1 MKNLNR
7 FLLLVLLTSGILPVL
22 SIAQQTQEKS
32 RIIVIGAHPDDCD
45 SDAGGTAALLASMGH
60 AVKFVAVTN
69 GDAGHHKIQGK
80 ALAERRYA
88 ETQEVARRLG
98 VTYDVLDNHEAN
110 DFR

>member
-1 MKNLNR
+1 MSSYFNR
-7 FLLLVLLTSGILPVL
+7 LLLL
-22 SIAQQTQEKS
+22 STIFCLSVIYPCAQEKS

-80 ALAERRYA
+80 ALAERR
-88 ETQEVARRLG
+88 
-98 VTYDVLDNHEAN
+98 
-110 DFR
+110 